1 MMANLDKT
9 VIAGSANLNDRSQ
22 QGDRDSEVAVVI
34 EDPTMRPS
42 KMYGVPVLPSFAFH
56 LTPQSSKCPTL
67 QHLFVVV

>member
-9 VIAGSANLNDRSQ
+9 VICGSANLNDRSQ

-42 KMYGVPVLPSFAFH
+42 KMYGVPVH
-56 LTPQSSKCPTL
+56 LSVC
-67 QHLFVVV
+67 LFSI